1 MNETKWLSKDERAAW
16 VRFTAVLEMLPT
28 ALDLQLTTDEELT
41 QFDSFTLAIF
51 SEAPGC
57 APGTSAL
64 AARTSATLPQ
74 LSRVLT
80 RLENAGLVERAPRAW
95 KTVVRRT

>member
-1 MNETKWLSKDERAAW
+1 MNETKWLSEDERAAW

-41 QFDSFTLAIF
+41 HFGSFTLAIF

-74 LSRVLT
+74 LSST
-80 RLENAGLVERAPRAW
+80 RSARRGRA
-95 KTVVRRT
+95 